1 MILAALALAG
11 VLGARVHPGAPTTP
25 TTPTAP
31 TAQSASHATAAIKF
45 SWVGSYYVAKTPGAS
60 ALLPQAQPKLA
71 SPGPGHSLAEVA
83 VQSADQQQVIEVGWT
98 VDSAQGDLR
107 PHLFV
112 FAWVNGQGLGYDCCG
127 YVQTGHTWAPDDRV
141 KPGISGLYGIRQA
154 GGKWW
159 ISYQGKRIG
168 YYPDSLWHG
177 SFTHGNVSQAF
188 GEVATSGPAGTQMID
203 GRTNRAITNFH
214 LLGARTP
221 SANLYAPKSRASYRM
236 GRHGRRWFY
245 LGGH

>member
-83 VQSADQQQVIEVGWT
+83 VQSAD
-98 VDSAQGDLR
+98 D
-107 PHLFV
+107 H
-112 FAWVNGQGLGYDCCG
+112 
-127 YVQTGHTWAPDDRV
+127 V